1 MRVLHS
7 IFPLCLLYG
16 LKASGQVNPY
26 VLNGSATQNSCNCYT
41 LTPSQAN
48 QAGSV
53 WNKDKIDLAQSFD
66 FRFNIF
72 LGCRSSKRGADGLAF
87 VLQPVSTSLGVPGNG
102 LGFAGITPSLG
113 VTIDTYPNTQDSDPP
128 YDHIAF
134 QANGD
139 VNHTDTNNLDGPVQA
154 LADSPNIKDCS
165 WHVLEI
171 QWNALAQ
178 VLTAYVDGTQRLS
191 MTKDIVK
198 DVFQGNSLV
207 FWGFTAATGE
217 GYNQQ
222 GFCTSLNAH
231 YRVPSSQA
239 YCENQPILFQDSSVA
254 FGSIVRWSWDF
265 GDGTTSNVPNPP
277 PHRYPQAGTYT
288 LTQVVA
294 GDNGCLSDTNKATI
308 LIGTYPVAA
317 FTVGNACSGRPLALI
332 NTSSDSVGRI
342 TQWHWTLPSGQT
354 YTDSMPNIVLPAAGN
369 FGLRL
374 SALSDLGCLSKDA
387 DTTFMVHPTPVVA
400 FAGDTVCVDSSLV
413 LTGTNP
419 SAVPLRQWYWD
430 LGGVPDSTQ
439 RISRVYDRE
448 GVIDAHLWAQSVQ
461 GCLSDTVTQA
471 VAIQASHAFAGL
483 DTLVARG
490 YPIQLHAS
498 GGLTYAWSPA
508 AGLDHAD
515 VSDPVALIAT
525 DTRYTLT
532 AYTSAG
538 CPSRAEV
545 LVKVYQGPA
554 IYVPGAFTPNG
565 DGINDVLRITAPG
578 IKTLT
583 WFRVFDRWGRE
594 VFYSTDL
601 RFSWNGA
608 NSGHPLPPGTYVWT
622 LRATDLNGRVLSQKG
637 TVFLAR

>member
-1 MRVLHS
+1 MRVWYSL
-7 IFPLCLLYG
+7 FPLCLLYG
-16 LKASGQVNPY
+16 LQATGQVNPY

-53 WNKDKIDLAQSFD
+53 WNKNKIDLSQSFD
-66 FRFNIF
+66 YRFNIF
-72 LGCRSSKRGADGLAF
+72 LGCRSSKRGADGIAF

-113 VTIDTYPNTQDSDPP
+113 VTIDTYPNTQDSDPS

-154 LADSPNIKDCS
+154 LADSSNIKDCS

-171 QWNALAQ
+171 QWNAAAQ
-178 VLTAYVDGTQRLS
+178 VMTAFVDGSQRLS

-198 DVFQGNSLV
+198 DVFQNNPLV

-231 YRVPSSQA
+231 YRVPSDQA
-239 YCENQPILFQDSSVA
+239 YCENQPIHFQDSSTA
-254 FGSIVRWSWDF
+254 FGSIIQWSWDF
-265 GDGTTSNVPNPP
+265 GDGTTSNVSSPP
-277 PHRYPQAGTYT
+277 AHRYPHAGTYT
-288 LTQVVA
+288 LIQVVG
-294 GDNGCLSDTNKATI
+294 GDNGCLSDTNRATI

-317 FTVGNACSGRPLALI
+317 FIVENACSGRPLALV
-332 NTSSDSVGRI
+332 NTSSDSVGGI
-342 TQWHWTLPSGQT
+342 AQWRWTLTSGQT
-354 YTDSMPNIVLPAAGN
+354 YTDSLPYIVPPASGN
-369 FGLRL
+369 YGLHL
-374 SALSDLGCLSKDA
+374 SALSNLGCLSNDA
-387 DTTFMVHPTPVVA
+387 DTAFTVYPTPVVS
-400 FAGDTVCVDSSLV
+400 FAGDTACVDSSLV

-419 SAVPLRQWYWD
+419 SGIPLHQWYWS

-439 RISRVYDRE
+439 RISLVYDQE
-448 GVIDAHLWAQSVQ
+448 GIIDAHLWAQSAQ
-461 GCLSDTVTQA
+461 GCLSDTVNRTE
-471 VAIQASHAFAGL
+471 VIQASHAFAGL
-483 DTLVARG
+483 DTLVALG
-490 YPIQLHAS
+490 YPIRLHAS
-498 GGLTYAWSPA
+498 GGLTYSWSPP
-508 AGLDHAD
+508 AGLDNAD
-515 VSDPVALIAT
+515 ISDPIALITT

-532 AYTSAG
+532 AYSSDG
-538 CPSRAEV
+538 CPSHAEV
-545 LVKVYQGPA
+545 LIKVYSGPA

-565 DGINDVLRITAPG
+565 DGINDVLQIVAPG
-578 IKTLT
+578 IKTLS

-601 RFSWNGA
+601 RLSWNGTR
-608 NSGHPLPPGTYVWT
+608 SGHPLPTGTYVWT